1 MAEGSHKK
9 FGIFDVETM
18 EYNEVS
24 GLPSPSEIQD
34 IALPVAI
41 DESRNTITL
50 EMQLAD
56 GSRAALYTIDK
67 DGNAVRGMEVN
78 TESILGVSLLKE
90 DQ

>member
-1 MAEGSHKK
+1 
-9 FGIFDVETM
+9 
-18 EYNEVS
+18 
-24 GLPSPSEIQD
+24 
-34 IALPVAI
+34 
-41 DESRNTITL
+41 
-50 EMQLAD
+50 MQLAD